1 MLGELCYKGVALTPL
16 QDREDDN
23 ILTPVR
29 NEYELCGQMGDCV
42 ISGDV
47 EQDELTP
54 GKAVIIF
61 DPVTN
66 TKVIDIDFDVYVPEY
81 EMTDNIIISTGNDTM
96 NIPVDMDD
104 VSTNTVDYTH
114 FTKELPD
121 TSIFENCSYFSVR
134 CGNTVHHFR
143 KKTNR
148 LVEDVE
154 KSVRKEEILK
164 KNGESYKKP
173 KFKDIKQ
180 TTLVFKR
187 PALPEN
193 YSEIMAPVMETKKG
207 RIYGVNNFLTNPR
220 KEIDKTSN
228 KYHEIFGK
236 DDAGHGDAFHGLVKM
251 LAPFI
256 SDEELLSNDRNVKI
270 SLNIK
275 DLNNSKDIQD
285 ILKGK
290 SRLEMGSNLRIYG
303 SPLVANTKND
313 AGETQAANKV
323 DADVNNNNK
332 NDIESQSKGETS
344 STSESLQ
351 KFIDLPL
358 YDNVTYDEVCA
369 LYSALHE
376 SSELDKQLKQDI
388 DAIANQNVSSKG
400 NNVQSVSIPVD
411 KIKDFTDA
419 YVKYITSVDKYYSDS
434 EEFNWSQFCMYGGDI
449 LVSIPL
455 IKDRNLKVLHVNMQE
470 ELKKLSEYLGGDLLK
485 NQEETS
491 YTFPDNTKL
500 GTISGNADKFINSL
514 RGKMIYD
521 ELFVIIYTHL
531 DKMIDKL
538 LEKDD
543 KVKHIAEEAHKYLDN
558 WFSKWCDDYKKDFD
572 FWKNNSY
579 KIGGDADEFGFAQ
592 LVTCV
597 LSGDKFD
604 PDDIFKNIGEND
616 SFTEEDNKDENVRTF
631 TDGEDTFE
639 IETPNYE
646 YPDSKEMSNDFTHVN
661 DYLVEVINAVNK
673 MLHNVSGN
681 TEYIGI
687 FNKGIENC
695 FERFEG
701 AFERK
706 NVADGD
712 GKFTKEIVVG
722 LWQHMFDDMKNC
734 FNTIFAPNNV
744 EEFKIIKQLNKDLH
758 ELAEEANEEIESRVD
773 EFCEKYPKKMN
784 KKALL
789 NLWKGHYKGLQE
801 SADEW
806 TNSKFLDSTG
816 TIIYM
821 KNTCEEVISP
831 LIALCLTILYV
842 YDVDEVLTNPRKYFM
857 KDSDNVYTRDTNRV
871 LKDSKQIDLNN
882 GDNLF
887 KLKQSLK
894 RITYNN
900 GTPVFNNFNFLNDK
914 KTFNKDYVKFEL
926 IKHPDK
932 KWFLDPEDEKF
943 INAVTLG
950 NVKNFNANNDK
961 FKKAFIDS
969 LDKIAR
975 GMTDSAKNK

>member
-1 MLGELCYKGVALTPL
+1 MDELYYKGVAVTPL
-16 QDREDDN
+16 QDRECDN
-23 ILTPVR
+23 TLTPIR
-29 NEYELCGQMGDCV
+29 NEYELCCQMGDCV

-47 EQDELTP
+47 EQDELVP
-54 GKAVIIF
+54 GSAVIII
-61 DPVTN
+61 DPVTD

-81 EMTDNIIISTGNDTM
+81 ETTDNIIISTGNGTM

-104 VSTNTVDYTH
+104 ISTNTVDYTH
-114 FTKELPD
+114 FTKELSD
-121 TSIFENCSYFSVR
+121 TTILENCSYFSVR
-134 CGNTVHHFR
+134 CGDTVHYF
-143 KKTNR
+143 KKKRNR

-173 KFKDIKQ
+173 RFKDIKQ
-180 TTLVFKR
+180 TTIVFKR

-256 SDEELLSNDRNVKI
+256 SDEELLSNDKTVKI

-290 SRLEMGSNLRIYG
+290 SRLELGSNLRIYG
-303 SPLVANTKND
+303 SPLVANTKNV
-313 AGETQAANKV
+313 AGETQAAKNV

-332 NDIESQSKGETS
+332 NDIESQRKGETS
-344 STSESLQ
+344 HTSESLQ

-358 YDNVTYDEVCA
+358 YDDVTYDEVCA
-369 LYSALHE
+369 LCGALYE
-376 SSELDKQLKQDI
+376 ASELDKQLKQDI
-388 DAIANQNVSSKG
+388 DAIANQNVSSNG
-400 NNVQSVSIPVD
+400 NNVQSVNIPAD

-419 YVKYITSVDKYYSDS
+419 YTKYITNVEKYYSDS
-434 EEFNWSQFCMYGGDI
+434 EEFNWSQFGMYGGDI
-449 LVSIPL
+449 LESIPL
-455 IKDRNLKVLHVNMQE
+455 IKDRNLKILHANMQK

-485 NQEETS
+485 NQEETL
-491 YTFPDNTKL
+491 YTFPNNTKL

-514 RGKMIYD
+514 RSKIIYY

-538 LEKDD
+538 LEKNDNLKD
-543 KVKHIAEEAHKYLDN
+543 VADEAHKYLDN
-558 WFSKWCDDYKKDFD
+558 WFTKWCDDYKKDFD

-579 KIGGDADEFGFAQ
+579 KIGGDGVDGFAFAQ
-592 LVTCV
+592 LVTGV

-604 PDDIFKNIGEND
+604 PNNIFKNIGEND
-616 SFTEEDNKDENVRTF
+616 SFTEEDNKDENVQTF

-646 YPDSKEMSNDFTHVN
+646 YPDSKEISNGFTHVN

-681 TEYIGI
+681 NEYINI
-687 FNKGIENC
+687 FNNGIENC

-701 AFERK
+701 AFERN
-706 NVADGD
+706 NVADND

-744 EEFKIIKQLNKDLH
+744 EDFKIIKQLNKDLH

-801 SADEW
+801 AADDW

-816 TIIYM
+816 TVIYM
-821 KNTCEEVISP
+821 KNTCEEVISS

-842 YDVDEVLTNPRKYFM
+842 YDVDEVLTNPKKYYM
-857 KDSDNVYTRDTNRV
+857 KDSNNEYTKNTRDVMR
-871 LKDSKQIDLNN
+871 DSKQIDLKNDN
-882 GDNLF
+882 NLF
-887 KLKQSLK
+887 KLKQSL
-894 RITYNN
+894 RNITYNN
-900 GTPVFNNFNFLNDK
+900 GTPVFNNYNFLKGK
-914 KTFNKDYVKFEL
+914 KTFNKDYINFKL
-926 IKHPDK
+926 IKDIDK
-932 KWFLDPEDEKF
+932 NWLLDADDEKF

-950 NVKNFNANNDK
+950 NLNYFNADNDK
-961 FKKAFIDS
+961 FKKAFINS
-969 LDKIAR
+969 LDKIAQ
-975 GMTDSAKNK
+975 GMTNSAKTK